1 MAGRRTTYARLDCW
15 GYLGDQAEGW
25 RKVDNSGLLSSG
37 SHYVN
42 SERPGMKGVCLLDE
56 YPRLF
61 DHTFPMTGLG
71 VGTMDPSQCEV
82 LGMAYK
88 AFDVILYKLAFGRYL
103 T

>member
-42 SERPGMKGVCLLDE
+42 SKRPGTMGMKGACLFGE
-56 YPRLF
+56 NARLF
-61 DHTFPMTGLG
+61 DQTFVMTGLE
-71 VGTMDPSQCEV
+71 VETTDPSQCEI
-82 LGMAYK
+82 LEMAYK
-88 AFDVILYKLAFGRYL
+88 AFDVILY
-103 T
+103 